1 MIAVID
7 YGMGNL
13 RSVQKGFEKVG
24 VECVVTADSGLLD
37 RAWGVVLPG
46 VGAFGDAMT
55 NLRAA
60 GLDRAIQRAVK
71 AGKPFLGICLGQQL
85 LFEASEEWVYTKGLD
100 VFPGCVRR
108 LPDDLKVPHM
118 GWNQIKIK
126 QPNPLLEGIPDL
138 SSFYFV
144 HSYVV
149 QPSQTGLILAQTE
162 YGISFA
168 SVVGR
173 GRVFGIQFHP
183 EKSSVLGLKI
193 LENFGRVVNNVSNP
207 GH

>member
-100 VFPGCVRR
+100 HRCSVKTR
-108 LPDDLKVPHM
+108 
-118 GWNQIKIK
+118 
-126 QPNPLLEGIPDL
+126 
-138 SSFYFV
+138 
-144 HSYVV
+144 
-149 QPSQTGLILAQTE
+149 
-162 YGISFA
+162 IS
-168 SVVGR
+168 
-173 GRVFGIQFHP
+173 H
-183 EKSSVLGLKI
+183 
-193 LENFGRVVNNVSNP
+193 
-207 GH
+207 